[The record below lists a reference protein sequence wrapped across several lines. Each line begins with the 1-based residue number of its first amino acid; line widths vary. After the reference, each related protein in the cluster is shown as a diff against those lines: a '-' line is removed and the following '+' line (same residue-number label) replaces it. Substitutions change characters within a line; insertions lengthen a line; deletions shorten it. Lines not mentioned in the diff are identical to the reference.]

1 MQLWRV
7 GPCSS
12 FWVEYGNI
20 HSKYSQRGWKGT
32 HFALYA
38 LHHAVSFM
46 YFHSKHTQEQNR
58 KKTEKQCNWINYLST
73 WKHKPFTTKD
83 YRSGDL
89 YSTELLILKQMS
101 AAALWELKDW
111 NIKRKKKKK
120 RIKPATLSCYFECTK
135 YNLTPTIWGSRG
147 AIGKCKILQLSTK
160 ETKSFASVLHE
171 TAIQF
176 RRFLCLQ
183 LLGDCSDDTWII
195 TTFLTWQQRKN

>member
-58 KKTEKQCNWINYLST
+58 KKTEKQCNWINYLPT
-73 WKHKPFTTKD
+73 WKHKSFTTKD

-89 YSTELLILKQMS
+89 CSTELLILKQMS
-101 AAALWELKDW
+101 AAALRELKDW

-120 RIKPATLSCYFECTK
+120 NKTRHAFMLF
-135 YNLTPTIWGSRG
+135 WMH
-147 AIGKCKILQLSTK
+147 KIQSYSYYLRLMRSDRQMQDLAAEHK
-160 ETKSFASVLHE
+160 RDQKLCISFAWNSHPV
-171 TAIQF
+171 
-176 RRFLCLQ
+176 
-183 LLGDCSDDTWII
+183 
-195 TTFLTWQQRKN
+195 